1 MTTCKC
7 CCSWLLTASAFYTAV
22 WITAAQRGTD
32 THSGAAPVKNLILI
46 SMPHLTIKIILH
58 RVVKK
63 KKTTHLSLEVELG
76 WRIKG
81 KLAHLHSA
89 IVKII
94 ILTRHCARLK
104 RALPSS
110 AFTKFHS
117 TFLQINEK
125 DLSFLIHN
133 SLLAIQGNASLLK
146 MWKCFLPFRKIS
158 FYDSFFSHKQAAWQW
173 AWSSSSGHQICPGR
187 NRLAGLAVVVKL
199 ATETTYVL
207 QEKLM
212 TTNTRER
219 AHFCSRKLL

>member
-46 SMPHLTIKIILH
+46 SMLHLTIKIILH

-94 ILTRHCARLK
+94 ILTQHCARLK

-133 SLLAIQGNASLLK
+133 SLLAIQGNAPLLK
-146 MWKCFLPFRKIS
+146 MWKCFLPFRKVS
-158 FYDSFFSHKQAAWQW
+158 FYDSFLFTQTSSMTVGLKLKQ
-173 AWSSSSGHQICPGR
+173 WSSD
-187 NRLAGLAVVVKL
+187 L
-199 ATETTYVL
+199 
-207 QEKLM
+207 
-212 TTNTRER
+212 
-219 AHFCSRKLL
+219 SRKEQVGRTGCCGKACYWDNLSPPRKAYDNQCQGTCPLLL